1 MSRFQSVYDKAPYVV
16 QSFLLNLYALGIHRE
31 RYGKPF
37 TLAFEELQKT
47 QWFSPDQIH
56 QYQTER
62 LQVLVRHAYDTV
74 PFYRKRFDEHGVS
87 PEDIKN
93 LCDISRLP
101 ILTREDV
108 RSAGDMLISSRYS
121 KSKLIHGHT
130 SGTTGSPLSCYW
142 DKQTCVYNNAA
153 DWRQKMWA
161 GLQYGDGIALFLG
174 RTIVPTNKTSPPLW
188 QHDRVHNML
197 WMSSFHLSE
206 KYLPYHLE
214 KLRSFQPA
222 AIEGY
227 PSTTFILARY
237 LKKIGQKLPLKAVL
251 TSSETLMPHQREL
264 IEDSFEAP
272 VFDLYGM
279 AERVAFAS
287 QCAEAHEYHLN
298 FELALNEVVDN
309 NGLPVEQGKEGY
321 LVGTSLLNFGMPFIR
336 YKSSD
341 ITAID
346 SGQCSCGRFMPRFKG
361 ITTKDEDI
369 VVTPEGKLVSS
380 SVLTHPFKPLEAI
393 QESQIIQEKIDL
405 LHIKIVRS
413 QNYKDSDSEHLINA
427 LHERVGTNM
436 KIELEFVE
444 AIPRTK
450 SGKFRWVI
458 SKVPLPL

>member
-1 MSRFQSVYDKAPYVV
+1 MGKLQNLYDKSPYVAQHV
-16 QSFLLNLYALGIHRE
+16 LLNLYACRIHVE

-37 TLAFEELQKT
+37 HAALEELTKT
-47 QWFSPDQIH
+47 QWYTPDEIAA
-56 QYQTER
+56 YQLER
-62 LQVLVRHAYDTV
+62 LKKIVKHAYETV
-74 PFYRKRFDEHGVS
+74 PFYRKRFDEYQVR
-87 PEDIKN
+87 PIDIKN
-93 LCDISRLP
+93 LSDVAKLP

-108 RSAGDMLISSRYS
+108 RSAGDQLISSKYPQN
-121 KSKLIHGHT
+121 KLFHGHT

-142 DKQTCVYNNAA
+142 DKHTCIYNNAA
-153 DWRQKMWA
+153 DWRQKIWA
-161 GLQYGDGIALFLG
+161 GVQYGDGIAMFLG

-188 QHDRVHNML
+188 QHDRIHNML

-206 KYLPYHLE
+206 QYLPYHLE

-251 TSSETLMPHQREL
+251 TSSETLLPQQREL
-264 IEDSFEAP
+264 IEESFEAP
-272 VFDLYGM
+272 VFDFYGM

-298 FELALNEVVDN
+298 FEFALNEVVDN
-309 NGLPVEQGKEGY
+309 NGFPVEQGKEGY

-336 YKSSD
+336 YQTSD
-341 ITAID
+341 ITALD
-346 SGQCSCGRFMPRFKG
+346 NKQCACGRYMPRFKG

-380 SVLTHPFKPLEAI
+380 SVLTHPFKPLDAI
-393 QESQIIQEKIDL
+393 EESQIIQEKIDL

-413 QNYKDSDSEHLINA
+413 QNYKDSDSAHLISA

-444 AIPRTK
+444 SIPRTK